1 VRVDGHWL
9 ILDNRTM
16 RLIADADIAD
26 LSPIAMLGAEE
37 PSPSIIA
44 APAPESWDSAEL

>member
-1 VRVDGHWL
+1 V

-26 LSPIAMLGAEE
+26 LAPLAMVDTAE
-37 PSPSIIA
+37 PSASIA
-44 APAPESWDSAEL
+44 AGAPAETQDVAGISAEL